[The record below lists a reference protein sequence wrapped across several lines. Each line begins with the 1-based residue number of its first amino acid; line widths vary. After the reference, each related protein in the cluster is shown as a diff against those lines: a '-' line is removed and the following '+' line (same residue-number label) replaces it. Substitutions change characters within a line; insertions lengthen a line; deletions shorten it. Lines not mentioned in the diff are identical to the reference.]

1 MILVEALEHFS
12 SPIET
17 FHFELSCPSNVPPF
31 HLAPLLFFKPSYIL
45 EQRGRSVQSKT
56 SPIAYELMQDYAN
69 NCRQTMFLLSML
81 PRPGPLY
88 HPTTA
93 SVLSFCFD
101 QKREICA
108 RRIKMLYG
116 FCALNYFNS
125 RTAKNA
131 E

>member
-1 MILVEALEHFS
+1 MEALEHFS

-81 PRPGPLY
+81 SRPGPLY
-88 HPTTA
+88 HPTTV
-93 SVLSFCFD
+93 SVLSFYLFR
-101 QKREICA
+101 KYVREEL
-108 RRIKMLYG
+108 RKLLYG
-116 FCALNYFNS
+116 FSALNYFNS
-125 RTAKNA
+125 
-131 E
+131 